1 VKPPGWNSPAAV
13 GATALVAL
21 ACAAVTIVGTRT
33 DTPEAAA
40 ATASTGA
47 DLFRAKGCVGCHDGP
62 EGADNPFELAP
73 DLRLLPLVA
82 DRRVPGL
89 DGRAYVEQS
98 IREPQS
104 FIVPGYDPDER
115 VLMPAL
121 PLSPAE
127 IQTLAAWL
135 LPQPPRA

>member
-1 VKPPGWNSPAAV
+1 VKRPWWNSPAAV

-21 ACAAVTIVGTRT
+21 VGAALTIVGARS
-33 DTPEAAA
+33 DAPVAAA
-40 ATASTGA
+40 PTASAGA

-62 EGADNPFELAP
+62 EGADTEFDIAP
-73 DLRLLPLVA
+73 NLRLLPLVA
-82 DRRVPGL
+82 DHRVPGL

-115 VLMPAL
+115 VMMPAL

-127 IQTLAAWL
+127 IQTLVAWL